1 MYFTIKILILS
12 LLWLRLDIYF
22 DTFCSTFNALN
33 ISFWMTW
40 AVLIQ
45 KKCIVCSFCFFVFY
59 YHILIFACICINVLR
74 KHDDFWYLIGR
85 SKSIILYM
93 PWIICIV
100 SLWLAIVSFFF
111 NHRFKNYQELCWFL
125 RKIQFF
131 CFASFYYINQTEV
144 RLLRE
149 FFFDEILINILIRM

>member
-22 DTFCSTFNALN
+22 DIFCSTFNALN

-45 KKCIVCSFCFFVFY
+45 KKIASFVLFVLFVFY

-74 KHDDFWYLIGR
+74 KPDDFWYLIGR
-85 SKSIILYM
+85 SKSISLYM

-131 CFASFYYINQTEV
+131 YFASFYYINQTEV
-144 RLLRE
+144 RLLKE
-149 FFFDEILINILIRM
+149 FVFDEI